1 MTDEPEPFDYIARMN
16 EFYYSQPPMNVLQDR
31 LILLAL
37 RATKA
42 EELGELTADLEWGE
56 LRLHQRRPEDSPR
69 DLAEEERA
77 RTAFIMTESQ
87 NLFHHA
93 GEALI
98 RLFLA
103 HRARSECPWLEAASF
118 QDFRKFRAELDA
130 LARTVW
136 TQDQI
141 DDVAFVFFGGTRP
154 NPDDK
159 WVEAREQA
167 VRFLRMVAQRL
178 HADKNL
184 YNATKHGLT
193 AIGTEVSMTFAAEGS
208 EPMLG
213 ADGTSVIFI
222 ERGAFDTK
230 DADKWYETTQWINPH
245 QVVFFTQLVID
256 QIAALWQ
263 VARMHHLGADP
274 GTVVIANDQ
283 AMDKVVSGF
292 PRRGPMVSMRKVV
305 AIQNQPEQKRP
316 KAGR

>member
-16 EFYYSQPPMNVLQDR
+16 EFYYSQPPMDVLQDR

-42 EELGELTADLEWGE
+42 EQLGELTTDLEWGE
-56 LRLHQRRPEDSPR
+56 LRLQQRRPGDSPR

-77 RTAFIMTESQ
+77 KTAYIMTESQ

-93 GEALI
+93 GETLV

-103 HRARSECPWLEAASF
+103 HRHGYQCPWLEAASF
-118 QDFRKFRAELDA
+118 QRPGAFRDELDA
-130 LARTVW
+130 LARPVW

-141 DDVAFVFFGGTRP
+141 DDVAFVFFGGSRP
-154 NPDDK
+154 DPDEK
-159 WVEAREQA
+159 WLEARDQA

-193 AIGTEVSMTFAAEGS
+193 AIGTEVSMTLAAEGS
-208 EPMLG
+208 EPILG

-222 ERGAFDTK
+222 ERGAYGTK
-230 DADKWYETTQWINPH
+230 DADKWFETTQWINPH

-292 PRRGPMVSMRKVV
+292 PRKGPMTSMRKLIAVE
-305 AIQNQPEQKRP
+305 NRPEKNGG
-316 KAGR
+316 KGS